1 MLKKR
6 RVTWMAI
13 IFLSGLCVIMIRL
26 MNIQLISTE
35 SYSKHQINL
44 LEASVSQRVQS
55 IVLDDGRGKFY
66 DMSGN
71 LLNYEQVPALI
82 LFPFLKTMTW
92 PIEELSGLL
101 NISSSQLKNVLANAE
116 EPFVYEVNGKP
127 LSLTERQMEQIND
140 LKIPGVYASYQLIPS
155 ERKLASQLIGG
166 LTHSDEEKKKRYKD
180 RGDLQYIQ
188 IGDRGLQQRFDEFL
202 LSQGESKLVY
212 HVDGIGG
219 PLFGLQVKFL
229 SPGNPLYPVQV
240 LTTLNTNLQQV
251 AEDILD
257 AHNVKKGGLLLIDI
271 QSSEIRA
278 LASRP
283 NIDANNPY
291 KGEGAKNW
299 MFTQSTVGSVFK
311 TVVAAAS
318 IQEGLVDGNHLYNCD
333 LTIDGSA
340 ETQRPL
346 GMLNFSDSFAQSCN
360 TTFAELGVR
369 LANKDPELLENYAKK
384 LQLIGQ
390 SGWRGKLYHSD
401 FWQLQSEE
409 EGRVWVN
416 EDFKK
421 DPKLVAQTAI
431 GQQDV
436 QATPLA
442 VANMMAT
449 IARDGK
455 AKMVKVVSRV
465 QYANGT
471 TVADFKDQ
479 NQPGDSISAST
490 AKSLQQLLAKVVE
503 SGTGTSLNSL
513 PLKVAGKSGTAQT
526 NVETGQINTWFAGY
540 FPVEEPKYALVVVKL
555 NTSQQEQHATAVF
568 KEYVQKISELDDVQQ
583 DD

>member
-1 MLKKR
+1 MLNKKR
-6 RVTWMAI
+6 VMWIAVFI
-13 IFLSGLCVIMIRL
+13 LSGLCILVIRL

-44 LEASVSQRVQS
+44 LEASVDQRVQS

-66 DMSGN
+66 DRSGD

-82 LFPFLKTMTW
+82 LFPFLKSMKW
-92 PIEELSGLL
+92 PVEELAGLL
-101 NISSSQLKNVLANAE
+101 NVSVSRLENAITE
-116 EPFVYEVNGKP
+116 ADEPFVYQMNGKP
-127 LSLTERQMEQIND
+127 ISLTERQMEQIND
-140 LKIPGVYASYQLIPS
+140 LKIPGVYASYQMVPN
-155 ERKLASQLIGG
+155 ERPLASQLIGG
-166 LTHSDEEKKKRYKD
+166 LTHSDEEKKKRYAD
-180 RGDLQYIQ
+180 RADLQYIQ

-219 PLFGLQVKFL
+219 PLFGLQVKYL

-240 LTTLNTNLQQV
+240 ITTLDTEMQRA
-251 AEDILD
+251 AETLLD
-257 AHNVKKGGLLLIDI
+257 DLNVKKGGLVLIDV
-271 QSSEIRA
+271 QTSEIRA

-283 NIDANNPY
+283 DVDLSNPY

-299 MFTQSTVGSVFK
+299 MLTQSTVGSVFK
-311 TVVAAAS
+311 TVVAAAA
-318 IQEGLVDGNHLYNCD
+318 IQEGLVDPNHLYNCD
-333 LTIDGSA
+333 LTIDGSI
-340 ETQRPL
+340 ETNRPL

-360 TTFAELGVR
+360 TTFAELGVK
-369 LANKDPELLENYAKK
+369 LAEKDPFLLENYSKK
-384 LQLIGQ
+384 LHLIGQ

-401 FWQLQSEE
+401 FWQLQAEE
-409 EGRVWVN
+409 AGRVWTN
-416 EDFKK
+416 EEYKK

-455 AKMVKVVSRV
+455 AKMVKAVSRV

-471 TVADFKDQ
+471 TVADFRDQ
-479 NQPGDSISAST
+479 NLAGESISETT
-490 AKSLQQLLAKVVE
+490 AKSLQQLLSKVAE
-503 SGTGTSLNSL
+503 SGTGSSLNSL
-513 PLKVAGKSGTAQT
+513 PVKVAGKSGTAQT
-526 NVETGQINTWFAGY
+526 NVETGKINTWFAGY
-540 FPVEEPKYALVVVKL
+540 FPVENPKYALVAVKL
-555 NTSQQEQHATAVF
+555 DSSQQEQHATAVF
-568 KEYVQKISELDDVQQ
+568 KEYVQKISELEANEEDN
-583 DD
+583 